1 MCGIIAYTG
10 MQEAYPILYNGLT
23 KLEYRG
29 YDSAGIAVLH
39 NSQLT
44 INKKEGEV
52 VNLSENQLIGTQGIA
67 HTRWA
72 THGPATTANAHPH
85 TTHDNKITIVHN
97 GIIENYKEIKE
108 QLHAQGYTFK
118 SDTDT
123 EVLLNLIHSKPGDLQ
138 QKVVMALKEVVGAYG
153 IVVLDNT
160 GSMIAAKNGS
170 PLALG
175 IGKNELYI
183 ASDPVAF
190 LEHTRRVLY
199 LEDGD
204 IVKCTRDT
212 YEFVEGD
219 TRSEQQLTL
228 SVSDIQKDGH
238 EHFMHKE
245 ICEQVDSL
253 AQTFAGKIR
262 EGTVKV
268 SSNFS
273 QDYVSILEHVL
284 IIGCGT
290 SYHAG
295 LLLQDYIKEL
305 TSINTTVQLASDIDV
320 RCLPKRTLVVAIS
333 QSGETADTLNALKEC
348 KTKGFRTFGIV
359 NVVGSTIAR
368 EVESGIY
375 IHAGPEISVASTKAF
390 SGQTLAGLIFA
401 LHLRDLQG
409 KPLDKQLLDAI
420 QVLPEHVQHVIER
433 EHEFESIAKH
443 VATQNSCYYLGR
455 GTDVIV
461 SKEAALKLKEISYV
475 HAEAYSSGEMK
486 HGPIALIQPGFP
498 IISTGDHHK
507 LHSNIEECKARHA
520 HTIHLGTHPCSIAHT
535 QVLLPKT
542 HSLLQPIV
550 YSVAHQLIAYHTAK
564 VRECSIDKPR
574 NLAKT
579 VTVE

>member
-1 MCGIIAYTG
+1 M
-10 MQEAYPILYNGLT
+10 
-23 KLEYRG
+23 
-29 YDSAGIAVLH
+29 
-39 NSQLT
+39 
-44 INKKEGEV
+44 
-52 VNLSENQLIGTQGIA
+52 VNLSDNQLIGTQGIA

-85 TTHDNKITIVHN
+85 TTKDNTISIVHN

-108 QLHAQGYTFK
+108 RLHAQGYTFQ

-123 EVLLNLIHSKPGDLQ
+123 EVLLNLIHSKPGNLQ
-138 QKVVMALKEVVGAYG
+138 QKVVLALKDVVGAYG
-153 IVVLDNT
+153 IVVIDT
-160 GSMIAAKNGS
+160 KGSMVAAKNGS
-170 PLALG
+170 PLAIG
-175 IGKNELYI
+175 IAKDELYV

-204 IVKCTRDT
+204 IVNCTKDT
-212 YEFVEGD
+212 YEFIEGD
-219 TRSEQQLTL
+219 TKTEQQLTL

-253 AQTFAGKIR
+253 SQTFAGKIKN
-262 EGTVKV
+262 GTVKV

-273 QDYVSILEHVL
+273 QDFVSILEHVL
-284 IIGCGT
+284 ILGCGT

-295 LLLQDYIKEL
+295 LLLQHYIKEL
-305 TSINTTVQLASDIDV
+305 TGINTTVQLASDLDL
-320 RCLPKRTLVVAIS
+320 RCVSKRTLVVAIS

-348 KTKGFRTFGIV
+348 KKQGYRTFGIV

-409 KPLDKQLLDAI
+409 KPLDKELLEAI
-420 QVLPEHVQHVIER
+420 QVLPEHVQYVLER
-433 EHEFESIAKH
+433 ESEYEA
-443 VATQNSCYYLGR
+443 VAVHITNANSCYYLGR
-455 GTDVIV
+455 GSDVIV

-520 HTIHLGTHPCSIAHT
+520 YTIHIGTHPCTVADT
-535 QVLLPKT
+535 QIMLPKT
-542 HSLLQPIV
+542 HDLLQPIV
-550 YSVAHQLIAYHTAK
+550 YSVAHQLIAYHAAK
-564 VRECSIDKPR
+564 SKGCSIDKPR

>member
-1 MCGIIAYTG
+1 MCGIIAYIG
-10 MQEAYPILYNGLT
+10 SQEAYNILYNGLT

-39 NSQLT
+39 NNHIT
-44 INKKEGEV
+44 INKQEGEV
-52 VNLSENQLIGTQGIA
+52 KNLVDNQLIGSQGIA

-72 THGPATTANAHPH
+72 THGPANTLNAHPH
-85 TTHDNKITIVHN
+85 TTKDHTISIVHN
-97 GIIENYKEIKE
+97 GIIENYKELKE
-108 QLHAQGYTFK
+108 KLHEKGYTFL

-123 EVLLNLIHSKPGDLQ
+123 EVLLNLVHSKQGSLT
-138 QKVVMALKEVVGAYG
+138 QKVQSALTEVVGAYG
-153 IVVLDNT
+153 IVVMDHT
-160 GSMIAAKNGS
+160 GNMVAAKQGS
-170 PLALG
+170 PLAIG
-175 IGKNELYI
+175 IGKNELYV

-204 IVKCTRDT
+204 IVECNKQSYT
-212 YEFVEGD
+212 FVEGD
-219 TRSEQQLTL
+219 NKQEQQLTM
-228 SVSDIQKDGH
+228 SMSDIQKDGH
-238 EHFMHKE
+238 DHFMHKE
-245 ICEQVDSL
+245 ICEQADSL
-253 AQTFAGKIR
+253 TQTFAGKIR

-273 QDYVSILEHVL
+273 TDFIAILEHIL

-295 LLLQDYIKEL
+295 LLVQDYVKEL
-305 TSINTTVQLASDIDV
+305 TGIPVTVQLASDVDL
-320 RCLPKRTLVVAIS
+320 RCLPKRTLVVSIS
-333 QSGETADTLNALKEC
+333 QSGETADTLNALKKC
-348 KTKGFRTFGIV
+348 KEEGFRTFGIV

-390 SGQTLAGLIFA
+390 SGQTLAGLILA

-409 KPLDKQLLDAI
+409 KPLPKDIIDSI
-420 QVLPEHVQHVIER
+420 QVLPEHVQYVLEQ
-433 EHEFESIAKH
+433 ESDIVPIAQKI
-443 VATQNSCYYLGR
+443 ALQNSCYYLGR
-455 GTDVIV
+455 ASDTIV
-461 SKEAALKLKEISYV
+461 SKEAALKMKEISYV

-486 HGPIALIQPGFP
+486 HGPIALIQPEFP
-498 IISTGDHHK
+498 VISTGDHHK

-520 HTIHLGTHPCSIAHT
+520 YTIHIGTQLCNVSHVQIL
-535 QVLLPKT
+535 VPKT
-542 HSLLQPIV
+542 NKLVQPIL
-550 YSVAHQLIAYHTAK
+550 YSIVHQLLAYHTAK
-564 VRECSIDKPR
+564 AKGCNIDKPR